1 MCLERISEKKVA
13 DRDITVYK
21 RLVMREAVDP
31 RLNDKPFSCK
41 ISSVLVEGKL
51 SVEEGRLFFCS
62 NDIRF
67 NGREANDK
75 KGFKYS
81 WVLDLQVDQ
90 ETLKVEG
97 KNPKIIIGELL
108 ATPYQGTLIT
118 LGKEYESEI
127 TFTNKNGC
135 DVITKAI
142 HSFRDQ
148 EDAWG
153 DGIGFVV
160 ECIIP
165 EGTEYYEG
173 LFHDVRSIA
182 SRKIVYG
189 NELKKIG
196 G

>member
-1 MCLERISEKKVA
+1 MCLKKIRKKKVA

-21 RLVMREAVDP
+21 RLVMREAIDP

-67 NGREANDK
+67 NGQEANDK

-81 WVLDLQVDQ
+81 WVLDLQVDL

-97 KNPKIIIGELL
+97 KKRKIIIGELL

-127 TFTNKNGC
+127 TFTTKNGS

-148 EDAWG
+148 EDVWG

-173 LFHDVRSIA
+173 LFHDVPSIA

-189 NELKKIG
+189 TELKKIG